1 MKISIFILFILIFM
15 SCKKQEF
22 KSNPPLAPVPINKD
36 TTIAIDNSVS
46 FKGETW
52 ILTSYKIGDYS
63 TPIVRND
70 TLMFINNKTYSF
82 NKQISSYNLY
92 PTLSTY
98 TLTLNG
104 TFLGD
109 LSGSIYE
116 YNIKSGIIEGLK
128 FKDITLGGN
137 PNNFYF
143 LWLKKI

>member
-1 MKISIFILFILIFM
+1 M

-22 KSNPPLAPVPINKD
+22 ETNPPLAPVPINKD

-70 TLMFINNKTYSF
+70 TLKFINNKTYSF
-82 NKQISSYNLY
+82 NKQLSSYNLY

-98 TLTLNG
+98 TLTLNE
-104 TFLGD
+104 TFLGN
-109 LSGSIYE
+109 LSGTIYE
-116 YNIKSGIIEGLK
+116 YNIKSGSIEGLK

-143 LWLKKI
+143 LWFKRI

>member
-1 MKISIFILFILIFM
+1 M

-70 TLMFINNKTYSF
+70 TLKFINNKTYSF
-82 NKQISSYNLY
+82 NKQLSFIFITILVAKAKSYRFLSSL
-92 PTLSTY
+92 
-98 TLTLNG
+98 
-104 TFLGD
+104 
-109 LSGSIYE
+109 
-116 YNIKSGIIEGLK
+116 
-128 FKDITLGGN
+128 
-137 PNNFYF
+137 PNSAASC
-143 LWLKKI
+143 LICS